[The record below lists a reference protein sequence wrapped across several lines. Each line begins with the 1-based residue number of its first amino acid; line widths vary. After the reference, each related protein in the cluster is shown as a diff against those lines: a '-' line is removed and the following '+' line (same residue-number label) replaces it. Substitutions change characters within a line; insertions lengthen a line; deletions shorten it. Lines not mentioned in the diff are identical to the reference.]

1 MPDIRNI
8 RRGSQTP
15 DRIFRV
21 IDNQAREIRRIY
33 KIVDSQAV
41 IVWDIGEEPLP
52 TYEHYI
58 LTTWDLSDGEFVFP
72 SIENSGEGHSGVIE
86 WGDGKKEI
94 YTDSS
99 VSLTHKYKATGIYT
113 IKLLGDFSVLY
124 KKCFYQ
130 RTDLIAI
137 DTTKSIIRRIDYQAF
152 SYCTNLKSVKL
163 HSMTN
168 IAAASTTSNYTFSDC
183 TSLEEIVIPY
193 ATEFIGG
200 SMFKDCTNLKKV
212 TYSTSTVGLGKYA
225 FDYCSNLKS
234 FDFSKCRVAGTG
246 CIAYSGITQVNLGAK
261 FTGFQAYHSFGLNFY
276 QTVPVQFTF
285 TNNNF
290 FKIIDGCIY
299 YRESSSAAYT
309 RFVYCPQNT
318 GGDIVIQSGVTVI
331 TDYAF
336 TNRAECAGA
345 VEINSITIPVTVTKI
360 EDYAMNAFNVY
371 DSKTDTVQIYYE
383 GTAEQWSKV
392 NWSYRRNTA
401 LSKAEK
407 IFLGDES

>member
-1 MPDIRNI
+1 MADIKNI
-8 RRGSQTP
+8 KFGALTP
-15 DRIFRV
+15 DKRMTLHNGTVTEVKRT
-21 IDNQAREIRRIY
+21 Y
-33 KIVDSQAV
+33 KVVDGQAV
-41 IVWDIGEEPLP
+41 VVWDIGEEELP
-52 TYEHYI
+52 TYDYYI
-58 LTTWDLSDGEFVFP
+58 LTTWNLSGGEFSFP
-72 SIENSGEGHSGVIE
+72 PIEASGKEHSGVIE

-94 YTDSS
+94 YADSS
-99 VSLTHKYKATGIYT
+99 VSVTHSYKSAGTYT
-113 IKLLGDFSVLY
+113 IKLWGDFSILH
-124 KKCFYQ
+124 KECFYQ

-137 DTTKSIIRRIDYQAF
+137 DTIKSKIRDIGYRVF
-152 SYCTNLKSVKL
+152 GLCTGLTDVKL
-163 HSMTN
+163 HSMTDIN
-168 IAAASTTSNYTFSDC
+168 STTANCSCFFGC
-183 TSLEEIVIPY
+183 AALEEVVIPY
-193 ATEFIGG
+193 ATEYIGP
-200 SMFKDCTNLKKV
+200 SMFEKCTNLKKV

-336 TNRAECAGA
+336 TNRATCTGA
-345 VEINSITIPVTVTKI
+345 IEINSITIPTTVYKI
-360 EDYAMNAFNVY
+360 EDYAMNEVNVGHN
-371 DSKTDTVQIYYE
+371 KADTVKVYYE

-392 NWSYRRNTA
+392 NWNYRRNTA